1 MGIFRSRLRIWVTVI
16 EGPEYKENL
25 AISTNESEMELTPAG
40 ITHSSL
46 YDNVVSGEIKGSR
59 AVSAVVIRSDSFTI
73 ATLFPQKPRICQSSP

>member
-1 MGIFRSRLRIWVTVI
+1 MS
-16 EGPEYKENL
+16 KNQ
-25 AISTNESEMELTPAG
+25 SEMELTPAG

-73 ATLFPQKPRICQSSP
+73 ATFFPQKPRICQSSP